1 MSEEHFHADNLILN
15 ALPVEEYERLLPQLE
30 FVSLPLGETLY
41 KSGDVIEHVYFP
53 GNALISLVTHMK
65 GGVMVEVGVIGRD
78 GMVGIPILL
87 GDDIAFE
94 EAIVQIAGGA
104 MRMSSNVLKDVL
116 KRGHSPLLTRLLLY
130 TRILMKEVAQT
141 AACNRLHTVE
151 ERLSR
156 WLLMCCDRME
166 ADELHLTQ
174 KFISGMLGIRS
185 TEVYGATRRLQTEG
199 LILYSQDEISILNRK
214 GLEEF
219 ACECYQIV
227 KGTDGLQ
234 SHPSSSQAVA

>member
-1 MSEEHFHADNLILN
+1 MPVDHFHADNLILS
-15 ALPVEEYERLLPQLE
+15 AIPTDEHERLLPHLE
-30 FVSLPLGETLY
+30 FVSLALGEALY

-65 GGVMVEVGVIGRD
+65 GGMAVEVGVIGRD
-78 GMVGIPILL
+78 GMVGIPVLL

-104 MRMSSNVLKDVL
+104 MRSSVLKDVL
-116 KRGHSPLLTRLLLY
+116 KRGHSPLLTLLLLY
-130 TRILMKEVAQT
+130 TRVLMKQVAQT

-166 ADELHLTQ
+166 ADELRLTPE
-174 KFISGMLGIRS
+174 FISGMLGIRS
-185 TEVYGATRRLQTEG
+185 VDIQDATAHLQSEG
-199 LILYSQDEISILNRK
+199 LISYSEDQICILNRR

-219 ACECYQIV
+219 TCECYEVV
-227 KGTDGLQ
+227 KGTGGLR
-234 SHPSSSQAVA
+234 SHLGSSQAVA